1 MIHIKTQGAPV
12 INTAMTLVNTP
23 DVIVVE
29 LDMRTKYC
37 EVGSSSGNEVNIYCT
52 DAARHWHGQCK
63 DLPTTVEL
71 ETEGFMFL
79 GQGGGR
85 YTLNLIF
92 IRKDI
97 YDMELP
103 VQWFD
108 DVEIGDN

>member
-1 MIHIKTQGAPV
+1 MIRIKTQGAPV
-12 INTAMTLVNTP
+12 INTARTLVDTP
-23 DVIVVE
+23 DVIMVE

-37 EVGSSSGNEVNIYCT
+37 EVGSSSGNEVGIYCT
-52 DAARHWHGQCK
+52 DAARHWHGQDK
-63 DLPTTVEL
+63 GLPTTVEL

-92 IRKDI
+92 VHEDI
-97 YDMELP
+97 YDTELP

-108 DVEIGDN
+108 GVETGDN